1 MHFVIS
7 VFVSLCILALII
19 LFTEVFPVWVKAFFA
34 LGGSAT
40 TGYAIALLIKKIA
53 KVTKWYK
60 APDLMLSLSFG
71 IASVC
76 VLVIVII
83 CSIILKKR
91 RDKKQA
97 AA

>member
-19 LFTEVFPVWVKAFFA
+19 LFTEVFPVWIKALFA

-53 KVTKWYK
+53 QETKWYK
-60 APDLMLSLSFG
+60 APDLMLSFG
-71 IASVC
+71 IASGC

-91 RDKKQA
+91 RDKKKA